1 MELHYGSFV
10 VGGNKVN
17 IVKILS
23 ILLNLVLLF
32 TLPLM
37 SGCNIGDDKSVTITA
52 TLDASVVSV
61 EMGEET
67 LQIEGLGEF
76 YYKEWGELPQTF
88 HSVTVDNSQYPY
100 TEGETLI
107 GVNYTCYSF
116 EFEDGTINYLSWIR
130 YALDTTTTTDG
141 TNIYLTE
148 HISPQSGIMRVVS
161 DGISQSYMLV
171 SIS

>member
-1 MELHYGSFV
+1 M
-10 VGGNKVN
+10 NA
-17 IVKILS
+17 VKMLTIM
-23 ILLNLVLLF
+23 LNLVLFF

-37 SGCNIGDDKSVTITA
+37 SGCSIGDDKSIMITA

-67 LQIEGLGEF
+67 LQIEGVGEF

-88 HSVTVDNSQYPY
+88 HNVTIDNSLYPY
-100 TEGETLI
+100 TEGETPI
-107 GVNYTCYSF
+107 GVNYYSYSF
-116 EFEDGTINYLSWIR
+116 EFEDGAINYMTWAR
-130 YALDTTTTTDG
+130 YALDTTTTADG

-148 HISPQSGIMRVVS
+148 HISPQAGIMRLVS

-171 SIS
+171 STG

>member
-1 MELHYGSFV
+1 MNV
-10 VGGNKVN
+10 VKMLT
-17 IVKILS
+17 IM
-23 ILLNLVLLF
+23 LNLVLFF

-37 SGCNIGDDKSVTITA
+37 SGCSIGNDKSVIMTA
-52 TLDASVVSV
+52 TFNTSVVSV

-100 TEGETLI
+100 TEGETPI
-107 GVNYTCYSF
+107 GVNYYSYSF
-116 EFEDGTINYLSWIR
+116 EFEDGAINYMTWAR
-130 YALDTTTTTDG
+130 YALDTTTIADG

-148 HISPQSGIMRVVS
+148 HISPQAGILRVIS
-161 DGISQSYMLV
+161 DGIWQSYMLV